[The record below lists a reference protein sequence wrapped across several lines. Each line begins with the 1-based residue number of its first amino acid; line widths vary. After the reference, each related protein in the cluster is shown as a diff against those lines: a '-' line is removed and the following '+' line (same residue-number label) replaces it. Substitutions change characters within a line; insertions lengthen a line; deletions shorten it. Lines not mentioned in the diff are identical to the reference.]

1 MKLTY
6 YSDYMSDESKEVILK
21 VINYCI
27 EYLQNNTIA
36 VQSLKNDL
44 LDPQKQWLL
53 ESLNTLIEYIQ

>member
-1 MKLTY
+1 
-6 YSDYMSDESKEVILK
+6 MSDESKEVILK